1 MYLTAGSGGN
11 ELWYNDLHTLNLDT
25 LEWAEVKVEGLL
37 PTPRDY
43 TTLTNLNNWVSK
55 NCTLMVDLSI
65 DVSLLCTQY
74 LVMFAGFSGSDQS
87 PLSDLHVLDLT
98 ASESVCVCVWVWV
111 GGGGVGLGRVFSD
124 VSTLQSLSPG
134 VWLPWKQTC
143 TPCLGMPTPLSS
155 SMTRSENHQY
165 WPLPPHSLTFLSL
178 LPLLL
183 PDLPLPLPLF
193 LSSSPLLPLPT
204 TLPPS

>member
-98 ASESVCVCVWVWV
+98 ASESVCVCVCV
-111 GGGGVGLGRVFSD
+111 
-124 VSTLQSLSPG
+124 
-134 VWLPWKQTC
+134 
-143 TPCLGMPTPLSS
+143 
-155 SMTRSENHQY
+155 
-165 WPLPPHSLTFLSL
+165 
-178 LPLLL
+178 
-183 PDLPLPLPLF
+183 
-193 LSSSPLLPLPT
+193 
-204 TLPPS
+204 